1 MKKKS
6 KTLPR
11 IKAKKTTQ
19 IRPEVIMEDTKT
31 TVVLITPKQTDT
43 TMKFIMP

>member
-6 KTLPR
+6 KTLP
-11 IKAKKTTQ
+11 IKQPKKEKQ
-19 IRPEVIMEDTKT
+19 IVPEVIMEDSKS
-31 TVVLITPKQTDT
+31 TVVLITPKQSDT